1 MPQYFY
7 CHEGIMEKKILV
19 LFLCAIIC
27 FSGCDKKEKSETKKI
42 SGNITIGQLDSKDVY
57 EKKAIQWDMTNMVS
71 YGDEAVVELEDGY
84 IKYRDPKTADS
95 IYACSKNNCKHN
107 DSQCQAYFEESCQSA
122 FVYEGYLYV
131 LVKTD
136 NNRMEVYKANTDGS
150 SREIICGINLE
161 KINGSSY
168 VEYSYMA
175 NHQIYV
181 DVVETYYLDKNEN
194 YKNDEEYLYN
204 AERKKNIVYGFDCKS
219 GNASVL
225 IEFPEAYDDVIAR
238 MYYDAGYLFIERY
251 YREKSLLAL
260 SDYLDEKYDSYQ
272 AMESAFL
279 SKYSEREYFQAL
291 GYNDKTY
298 VYSLKNGDISE
309 LKLNSELLQD
319 ASISYGNNKF
329 VLFVGT
335 VNSQNGKYCYD
346 IESNQIKEINL
357 SVGDVRYIDGKIIYT
372 ISDSQNSFKYNE
384 INGKSE
390 KLSNLNRNVVTEYIG
405 ENSKYIFYLDEE
417 ENLCSINKND
427 FWRGV
432 DNTILLKKAEI
443 ESE

>member
-1 MPQYFY
+1 M
-7 CHEGIMEKKILV
+7 
-19 LFLCAIIC
+19 
-27 FSGCDKKEKSETKKI
+27 
-42 SGNITIGQLDSKDVY
+42 
-57 EKKAIQWDMTNMVS
+57 
-71 YGDEAVVELEDGY
+71 
-84 IKYRDPKTADS
+84 
-95 IYACSKNNCKHN
+95 
-107 DSQCQAYFEESCQSA
+107 
-122 FVYEGYLYV
+122 
-131 LVKTD
+131 
-136 NNRMEVYKANTDGS
+136 
-150 SREIICGINLE
+150 
-161 KINGSSY
+161 
-168 VEYSYMA
+168 
-175 NHQIYV
+175 
-181 DVVETYYLDKNEN
+181 
-194 YKNDEEYLYN
+194 
-204 AERKKNIVYGFDCKS
+204 
-219 GNASVL
+219 
-225 IEFPEAYDDVIAR
+225 
-238 MYYDAGYLFIERY
+238 
-251 YREKSLLAL
+251 
-260 SDYLDEKYDSYQ
+260 
-272 AMESAFL
+272 
-279 SKYSEREYFQAL
+279 
-291 GYNDKTY
+291 
-298 VYSLKNGDISE
+298 
-309 LKLNSELLQD
+309 KLNSELLQD

>member
-1 MPQYFY
+1 
-7 CHEGIMEKKILV
+7 
-19 LFLCAIIC
+19 
-27 FSGCDKKEKSETKKI
+27 
-42 SGNITIGQLDSKDVY
+42 
-57 EKKAIQWDMTNMVS
+57 
-71 YGDEAVVELEDGY
+71 
-84 IKYRDPKTADS
+84 
-95 IYACSKNNCKHN
+95 
-107 DSQCQAYFEESCQSA
+107 
-122 FVYEGYLYV
+122 
-131 LVKTD
+131 
-136 NNRMEVYKANTDGS
+136 
-150 SREIICGINLE
+150 
-161 KINGSSY
+161 
-168 VEYSYMA
+168 
-175 NHQIYV
+175 
-181 DVVETYYLDKNEN
+181 
-194 YKNDEEYLYN
+194 
-204 AERKKNIVYGFDCKS
+204 
-219 GNASVL
+219 
-225 IEFPEAYDDVIAR
+225 

-390 KLSNLNRNVVTEYIG
+390 N
-405 ENSKYIFYLDEE
+405 
-417 ENLCSINKND
+417 
-427 FWRGV
+427 
-432 DNTILLKKAEI
+432 
-443 ESE
+443 